1 MSTVGFSSQLSAT
14 AIPQLKFVDGRAAG
28 LFVEALHLLRRYEET
43 SSKHFL
49 EDAQAALEKSL
60 TISPRELLPK
70 FYLGIT
76 KSVLGQEDQK
86 AAIRIFKEFS
96 KSDLFFL
103 RTAAKYNLA
112 AAYVE
117 TYNLDRFPEA
127 IDDLEELSKELTKE
141 GIPLGQT
148 GFVRALW
155 ECCGDQRVRVEP
167 LYYLAEVTRDYL
179 LIHLKIWEPRW
190 KKKAEKEVREQA
202 KQMHEILTARGAA
215 LKKHDKFLGG
225 QRGEIWAWH
234 LNNFGIIHAALAAIA
249 RRSNCSDID
258 AHANDAEEYFDQAH
272 KFDPNFGSSRANLA
286 RLYLEV
292 RANYEKAIQLFEEVS
307 LGLEA
312 SDLAHFCLGQL
323 HTIAQNREKAI
334 EHFRSLKS
342 PKEWGIDL
350 DDWPAIRRDVAENLI
365 KWNQTDAALLLL
377 GKLLLE
383 NQADTELRN
392 RIKALEQRR

>member
-43 SSKHFL
+43 SSRHFL
-49 EDAQAALEKSL
+49 EEAQAALEKSL

-86 AAIRIFKEFS
+86 DAIRIFKEFS

-117 TYNLDRFPEA
+117 TYNLNRFPKA
-127 IDDLEELSKELTKE
+127 IDDLEELSTELTTK
-141 GIPLGQT
+141 GIPLGQK

-155 ECCGDQRVRVEP
+155 EFCGDQRVRVEP
-167 LYYLAEVTRDYL
+167 LYYLAQVTRDYL
-179 LIHLKIWEPRW
+179 LIHLKIWQPRW
-190 KKKAEKEVREQA
+190 KEKVADKVREQSI
-202 KQMHEILTARGAA
+202 QMLKTLAAREAT
-215 LKKHDKFLGG
+215 LKRHDQFLGG

-234 LNNFGIIHAALAAIA
+234 LNNIGIIHSALAAIA
-249 RRSNCSDID
+249 RRGNCSDID
-258 AHANDAEEYFDQAH
+258 KHADNAEKYFDRAH
-272 KFDPNFGSSRANLA
+272 KSDPNFGSSRANLA
-286 RLYLEV
+286 RLYFEV

-323 HTIAQNREKAI
+323 HTIAQNREEAI
-334 EHFRSLKS
+334 EHFKLLKT

-350 DDWPAIRRDVAENLI
+350 DDWPAIRRGVADNLI

-392 RIKALEQRR
+392 RIRALEQRR

>member
-1 MSTVGFSSQLSAT
+1 MSTVAFSSQLSA
-14 AIPQLKFVDGRAAG
+14 IPELKFVDGRAAG

-43 SSKHFL
+43 STKHFL
-49 EDAQAALEKSL
+49 ELAQAALEKSL

-76 KSVLGQEDQK
+76 KSVLGEQDQK
-86 AAIRIFKEFS
+86 DAIRIFKEFS
-96 KSDLFFL
+96 KSDIFFL

-117 TYNLDRFPEA
+117 TYNLDRFPETIVELDA
-127 IDDLEELSKELTKE
+127 LSKELTKD
-141 GIPLGQT
+141 GIPLGQS

-179 LIHLKIWEPRW
+179 LIHLKIWRPRW
-190 KKKAEKEVREQA
+190 KKKAEKEVREHVT
-202 KQMHEILTARGAA
+202 QMLETLKGREAA
-215 LKKHDKFLGG
+215 LKSHDQFLGG

-234 LNNFGIIHAALAAIA
+234 RNNIGIIHAALAAIA
-249 RRSNCSDID
+249 RRNNCSDID
-258 AHANDAEEYFDQAH
+258 AQADSAEMYFDLAH
-272 KFDPNFGSSRANLA
+272 KSDPNFGSSRANLA
-286 RLYLEV
+286 RLYFEI
-292 RANYEKAIQLFEEVS
+292 RANYGEAIQLFEEVS
-307 LGLEA
+307 VGLEA

-323 HTIAQNREKAI
+323 YTIEQNQEKAT
-334 EHFRSLKS
+334 EHFKSLKS
-342 PKEWGIDL
+342 MKEWGVDI
-350 DDWPAIRRDVAENLI
+350 DDWPAIRRKVAENLV